1 MSIDPAR
8 EAHELPA
15 RSAFSPGPHAR
26 LGVASLGVASL
37 GLAVLAVALEALAIA
52 IGSAGQ
58 WQIATLL
65 AWFIIGS
72 SAVAFVLGLVAI
84 LAGRGRRWG
93 AVAVPVSLMGNPLIL
108 VGLFAVL
115 GGTR

>member
-1 MSIDPAR
+1 MSIDSAR
-8 EAHELPA
+8 EVHEVPE
-15 RSAFSPGPHAR
+15 RTAFSSGPHAR
-26 LGVASLGVASL
+26 LGVASL

-58 WQIATLL
+58 WQIATVL

>member
-1 MSIDPAR
+1 MSIDSAREVHEVPAR
-8 EAHELPA
+8 T
-15 RSAFSPGPHAR
+15 AFSPGAHAR
-26 LGVASLGVASL
+26 LGVASL

-58 WQIATLL
+58 WQIATVL